1 MAAIYTAGEALSLGL
16 IDQVGYLEDAIAS
29 AKSAAGITE
38 AKVVTYHRPRQYR
51 ATIYSSTDAAGPA
64 ATLPDL
70 ARMVLSGPRFLYLWW
85 P

>member
-1 MAAIYTAGEALSLGL
+1 M
-16 IDQVGYLEDAIAS
+16 
-29 AKSAAGITE
+29 
-38 AKVVTYHRPRQYR
+38 VTYHRPRQYR
-51 ATIYSSTDAAGPA
+51 ATIYSSTDAPAPA